1 DRYDARKFSP
11 TGRPLATP
19 SVLFFWH
26 TSPIKTLRDITE
38 KPSAIG
44 ITAANDAPAYRLRA
58 MNRYLGAQIKLVT
71 GYPSA
76 RDFVLASE
84 RGETDGGSSTYIGLS
99 QLFASYLQDK
109 KLNIPV
115 QSAVRRHSHVAD
127 VPTVI
132 ELTSDPEAVA
142 VFRFLVATDEIGR
155 SLFTTPNVPAAR
167 LALLRR
173 AFQAMLA
180 DPQFRAEAEQ
190 LKLPLAPRSGEE
202 MQQVVAATFNIRPE
216 VLVKVKEL
224 GP

>member
-1 DRYDARKFSP
+1 VSGDAAQAER
-11 TGRPLATP
+11 
-19 SVLFFWH
+19 
-26 TSPIKTLRDITE
+26 TS
-38 KPSAIG
+38 G
-44 ITAANDAPAYRLRA
+44 
-58 MNRYLGAQIKLVT
+58 
-71 GYPSA
+71 
-76 RDFVLASE
+76 
-84 RGETDGGSSTYIGLS
+84 
-99 QLFASYLQDK
+99 
-109 KLNIPV
+109 
-115 QSAVRRHSHVAD
+115 
-127 VPTVI
+127 
-132 ELTSDPEAVA
+132 PEAVA

-202 MQQVVAATFNIRPE
+202 MQQVVADTFNIRPE